1 MKRISLILLLI
12 SAILFSNAQQV
23 VPDIRKNKGKNKT
36 KTEQQQ
42 TGKDNGDKS
51 APDDMHTVPALNPS
65 GNGGAA
71 TSDAEYALLRQAID
85 NAFLVVK
92 ASYNVRDKESGSNVT
107 GTEFFSTVYCVIP
120 LLPYGFGVDNRFLKP
135 WKSDPQYDA
144 SKYGDDL
151 VSVDKLEYKKRKDAG
166 FVPYQLNKN
175 AGEALAPGFFHVTD
189 TTFQNQGLRV
199 EVGNGVKT
207 GYMVWFYMDPE
218 TKDVRYNVV
227 PANVTFNENSIFNVR
242 QPANSETVIGGA
254 FLNLNADEPGCLRLN
269 LMGIARLDPYGGKKW
284 ELVKLQSLPLPPV
297 KAKPSEPSKPARE
310 EAKPATDSKDESI
323 IPDQS
328 KTKTKTSNKDN
339 KKKAEK
345 DNNKSKNT
353 KSGKKADKSSGTST
367 KA

>member
-42 TGKDNGDKS
+42 TGKDNADKS

-120 LLPYGFGVDNRFLKP
+120 LLSYGFGVDNRFLKP

-144 SKYGDDL
+144 NKYGDDL
-151 VSVDKLEYKKRKDAG
+151 VSVDKLEYKKLKDAV

-175 AGEALAPGFFHVTD
+175 AGEALAPGFFHVAD
-189 TTFQNQGLRV
+189 TTFHNQGLRV
-199 EVGNGVKT
+199 EIGNGAKT

-269 LMGIARLDPYGGKKW
+269 LMGVARLDPYGGKKW

-297 KAKPSEPSKPARE
+297 KAKPAEPVKHSKE
-310 EAKPATDSKDESI
+310 EAKPATGTQDESI

-328 KTKTKTSNKDN
+328 KTKTSNKDN

-353 KSGKKADKSSGTST
+353 KSGKKSDKSSGTST

>member
-151 VSVDKLEYKKRKDAG
+151 VSVDKLEYKKLKEIDPKLY
-166 FVPYQLNKN
+166 FEHESN
-175 AGEALAPGFFHVTD
+175 
-189 TTFQNQGLRV
+189 GLRV
-199 EVGNGVKT
+199 LNILEKHNDRNG
-207 GYMVWFYMDPE
+207 
-218 TKDVRYNVV
+218 
-227 PANVTFNENSIFNVR
+227 
-242 QPANSETVIGGA
+242 
-254 FLNLNADEPGCLRLN
+254 LNLTFEVRD
-269 LMGIARLDPYGGKKW
+269 GIISHCVSMCANRP
-284 ELVKLQSLPLPPV
+284 
-297 KAKPSEPSKPARE
+297 
-310 EAKPATDSKDESI
+310 
-323 IPDQS
+323 IPKQ
-328 KTKTKTSNKDN
+328 
-339 KKKAEK
+339 
-345 DNNKSKNT
+345 
-353 KSGKKADKSSGTST
+353 
-367 KA
+367 